1 MRENFIQTK
10 GEQFFLNEKPILL
23 RGWALGSWM
32 NFEHFM
38 MGLPGTNSMILDAFS
53 EVYGEERR
61 GMAGCY
67 AGAYSI
73 GRGYCIH
80 EKHWRKFCPYP
91 VRLSL
96 FYG

>member
-53 EVYGEERR
+53 EVYGEERKEEWLDA
-61 GMAGCY
+61 MLEH
-67 AGAYSI
+67 
-73 GRGYCIH
+73 IH